1 MSESVLSLASQLS
14 KLLLLEFEAL
24 KVQDLDRF
32 ESLQPGKNDLLAG
45 LAKLCPSAED
55 LQNLP
60 EHKELR
66 ELLIESRD
74 LHRRNAVLIERKL
87 DTIRGTLHSL
97 HTGEM
102 AALLKFMTV
111 WVRWRGLAKA
121 AATKKFDSSR
131 LIFFIAW
138 AHVLQPID
146 PRQHHCNRRVKLT
159 RYFFVHIQAT

>member
-60 EHKELR
+60 EHEELR

-97 HTGEM
+97 HTGETGSPVEVYDRLGQV
-102 AALLKFMTV
+102 ARYSKG
-111 WVRWRGLAKA
+111 RGYQE
-121 AATKKFDSSR
+121 
-131 LIFFIAW
+131 I
-138 AHVLQPID
+138 
-146 PRQHHCNRRVKLT
+146 
-159 RYFFVHIQAT
+159 

>member
-60 EHKELR
+60 EHEKLR
-66 ELLIESRD
+66 ELLIECRD

-97 HTGEM
+97 HTGETGSPVEVYDRLGQV
-102 AALLKFMTV
+102 ARFSKD
-111 WVRWRGLAKA
+111 RGYQE
-121 AATKKFDSSR
+121 
-131 LIFFIAW
+131 I
-138 AHVLQPID
+138 
-146 PRQHHCNRRVKLT
+146 
-159 RYFFVHIQAT
+159 

>member
-1 MSESVLSLASQLS
+1 VSESVLSLASQLS

-60 EHKELR
+60 EYEELR
-66 ELLIESRD
+66 ELLIECRD

-97 HTGEM
+97 HTGESGSPVEVYDRLGQV
-102 AALLKFMTV
+102 ARFSKG
-111 WVRWRGLAKA
+111 RGYQE
-121 AATKKFDSSR
+121 
-131 LIFFIAW
+131 I
-138 AHVLQPID
+138 
-146 PRQHHCNRRVKLT
+146 
-159 RYFFVHIQAT
+159 